1 MNVSKKILSNFY
13 NFVAYFQTTK
23 KKEKAYDWDM
33 WLRQPE
39 IRKNRECIIPD
50 VSRTFHFGTKGLNMN
65 TNFHDKYFKK
75 HAFNR
80 QPDVRLHD
88 VDR

>member
-1 MNVSKKILSNFY
+1 MSCLKASRNFLLKSSFLTFILS
-13 NFVAYFQTTK
+13 VQ
-23 KKEKAYDWDM
+23 

-50 VSRTFHFGTKGLNMN
+50 YSRTFHFGTKGLNMN
-65 TNFHDKYFKK
+65 TNFHDKYFRN

-80 QPDVRLHD
+80 EPDVRLHN
-88 VDR
+88 VDG

>member
-1 MNVSKKILSNFY
+1 MPGLGWMLSRKLYKLELEPHWPNV
-13 NFVAYFQTTK
+13 
-23 KKEKAYDWDM
+23 EKPYDWDM

-65 TNFHDKYFKK
+65 ANFHDKYFKK

-80 QPDVRLHD
+80 EPDVRLHD
-88 VDR
+88 IDR

>member
-1 MNVSKKILSNFY
+1 MYQKKFY
-13 NFVAYFQTTK
+13 LTFITLLLTFKQQK